1 MHETILA
8 EISYFLFEL
17 AETKYFGDFI
27 FLVAMNCIRD
37 RFLFKRLIAGYSW
50 QIHVKD
56 TD

>member
-27 FLVAMNCIRD
+27 LLVAMNWIRD
-37 RFLFKRLIAGYSW
+37 ILERLSFSAEKSMKDQFKS
-50 QIHVKD
+50 
-56 TD
+56 

>member
-27 FLVAMNCIRD
+27 FLVAMNCIWEPVIDFHLRD
-37 RFLFKRLIAGYSW
+37 
-50 QIHVKD
+50 
-56 TD
+56 